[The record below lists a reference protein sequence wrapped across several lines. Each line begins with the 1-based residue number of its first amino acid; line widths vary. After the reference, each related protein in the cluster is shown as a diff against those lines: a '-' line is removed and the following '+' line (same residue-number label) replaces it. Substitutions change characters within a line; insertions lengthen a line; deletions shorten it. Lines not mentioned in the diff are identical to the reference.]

1 MLQGIKFYPF
11 TLQLAQGS
19 NSTSKNC
26 QQRNVHKT
34 QGNINHDIIIIKTK
48 KKKKK
53 KKLGGHCPVK
63 QSKLTEEE
71 ESHADF
77 SCSLKSPHL

>member
-1 MLQGIKFYPF
+1 MYTKHRGISIMIA
-11 TLQLAQGS
+11 LVSQL
-19 NSTSKNC
+19 
-26 QQRNVHKT
+26 
-34 QGNINHDIIIIKTK
+34 